1 MCVSFMKVLKLDELP
16 QEFTNFKNHNA
27 LNGTM
32 TRHLLDFCRLLSP
45 EILEGKCIF
54 QVSDLRGSTSNEFVE
69 LSAAK
74 TTVVATSSVMMSGRN
89 IQVAKI
95 MLYKPIWRQ
104 KYYDE
109 PMRELSRSSSCILL

>member
-1 MCVSFMKVLKLDELP
+1 MCASFNKVLKLDELP
-16 QEFTNFKNHNA
+16 REFTNFKNHDA

-32 TRHLLDFCRLLSP
+32 TKHLLDFCRLLSP

-54 QVSDLRGSTSNEFVE
+54 QVSDLRGSNNEFVE

-95 MLYKPIWRQ
+95 MLYEPIWRQ
-104 KYYDE
+104 KYYDQ